1 MKAIVKTSLNA
12 GIPIF
17 QKIIETAQGGFTLSE
32 PTLPVGT
39 TVPAGTVIGY
49 DESTRLAVVAKF
61 GVLQAAALNSDVT
74 YKVLKG
80 SNLAIGM
87 SINLPGGTA
96 RAITAIDVS
105 NANYDL
111 LTVGT
116 TIGVAA
122 AAGIGAFV
130 SDAGYNAGLKGLLMH
145 DHDVA
150 VGEDVALVL
159 RGTVYA
165 NRIAPVPASIQA
177 LIPTIIFS
185 KSY

>member
-1 MKAIVKTSLNA
+1 MKGITKSTLNS

-32 PTLPVGT
+32 PTLAAGT

-49 DESTRLAVVAKF
+49 DETTRLAVVAKF
-61 GVLQAAALNSDVT
+61 GVLQANALNSDTT

-80 SNLAIGM
+80 SNLVVGM
-87 SINLPGGTA
+87 SVNLPGGTA
-96 RAITAIDVS
+96 RAITAIDTS
-105 NANYDL
+105 NTAYDTF
-111 LTVGT
+111 TVGT
-116 TIGVAA
+116 TIGIAA
-122 AAGIGAFV
+122 NAGIGAFV

-150 VGEDVALVL
+150 TGEDIAVVI

-165 NRIAPVPASIQA
+165 NRIASVPASIQA

-185 KSY
+185 KSF